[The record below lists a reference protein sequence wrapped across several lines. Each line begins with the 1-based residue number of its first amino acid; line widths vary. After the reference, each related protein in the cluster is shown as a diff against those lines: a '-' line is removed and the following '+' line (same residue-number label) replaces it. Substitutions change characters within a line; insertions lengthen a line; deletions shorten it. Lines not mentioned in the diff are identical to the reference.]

1 MAFNLPQFLRRTP
14 RDSLRSYF
22 AFRSITLAVDVDWSA
37 AQRAFLDVLRAVV
50 ENLPDGERERVFQDF
65 ESADILADEPGQLAV
80 RSLFSENAPFVLAV
94 EGMANGEA
102 RSLAALMENEAF
114 FRKALVARLADR
126 LRTGRSWSGFLI
138 APTAGALREGQVAA
152 GLASFEADMR
162 AIFVKL
168 DGSGRKLSIDRFERD
183 RPGTSGRFTQY
194 TVFIEG
200 LPQASN
206 EFEADRLVP
215 RARRPVFEA
224 ALCHDPAAGTIDIVC
239 KGGRGVR
246 LDIARAF
253 MHRLLGSESDPKA
266 VRLRSVNL
274 DGLKSRMTFARDP
287 GDGVRRVA
295 VILLRLR
302 DADESFGRI
311 TLEVGSEAGDED
323 IWTRSGEWFEDF
335 DPLTYAN
342 WSVTQASLRIEF
354 HPEKEGGPAKV
365 MTVDLRTPHGTNLK
379 DLPRRYATVIEKNLL
394 RWGLLRDASA

>member
-311 TLEVGSEAGDED
+311 TLEVGSEADDED

>member
-14 RDSLRSYF
+14 RSSLREYFRFRSIDLSADFDWSSAPRSYVDSLR
-22 AFRSITLAVDVDWSA
+22 AE
-37 AQRAFLDVLRAVV
+37 V
-50 ENLPDGERERVFQDF
+50 ENLPDAERERIYQDF
-65 ESADILADEPGQLAV
+65 EHADMLSDESGQLAI
-80 RSLFSENAPFVLAV
+80 RSLFADNAGFVLAI
-94 EGMANGEA
+94 ESMDGSEA
-102 RSLAALMENEAF
+102 RNLAALMEDETA
-114 FRKALVARLADR
+114 FRKALAARLADR
-126 LRTGRSWSGFLI
+126 LRTGRSWSGFVI
-138 APTAGALREGQVAA
+138 ARDSGAGASPTEA
-152 GLASFEADMR
+152 GLAGFEADLR
-162 AIFVKL
+162 SIFMKL

-183 RPGTSGRFTQY
+183 RPGTAGRFTQY

-206 EFEADRLVP
+206 EFEANRLVP

-224 ALCHDPAAGTIDIVC
+224 ALCHDPAGGTIDVVC

-253 MHRLLGSESDPKA
+253 MHRLLGSESNPEA

-274 DGLKSRMTFARDP
+274 DGLKSRIPFASDP

-311 TLEVGSEAGDED
+311 TLEVGSEADDED
-323 IWTRSGEWFEDF
+323 IWTRSGEWFEDS

-354 HPEKEGGPAKV
+354 YPENEGGPAKA

-379 DLPRRYATVIEKNLL
+379 DLPRRYATIIEKNLL
-394 RWGLLRDASA
+394 HWGLLQDAA

>member
-14 RDSLRSYF
+14 RSSLREYF
-22 AFRSITLAVDVDWSA
+22 QFRSIDLSADFDWSGA
-37 AQRAFLDVLRAVV
+37 PRTYVDALRVEV
-50 ENLPDGERERVFQDF
+50 ENLPDAERERVYQDF
-65 ESADILADEPGQLAV
+65 EHADMLSDEPGQLAI
-80 RSLFSENAPFVLAV
+80 RSLFADNAGFVQAV
-94 EGMANGEA
+94 ASMDGSEA
-102 RSLAALMENEAF
+102 RSLAALMEDETA
-114 FRKALVARLADR
+114 FRKALAARLADS
-126 LRTGRSWSGFLI
+126 LRTGRSWSGFLV
-138 APTAGALREGQVAA
+138 ARDSGTGASPTEA
-152 GLASFEADMR
+152 GLAGFEADLR
-162 AIFVKL
+162 AIFMKL

-206 EFEADRLVP
+206 EFEANRLVP

-224 ALCHDPAAGTIDIVC
+224 ALCHDPAVGTIDVVC

-266 VRLRSVNL
+266 VKLRSVNL
-274 DGLKSRMTFARDP
+274 NGLKSRMPFASDP

-311 TLEVGSEAGDED
+311 TLEVGSEADDED
-323 IWTRSGEWFEDF
+323 IWTRSGEWFEDS

-354 HPEKEGGPAKV
+354 YPENEGGPAKA

-379 DLPRRYATVIEKNLL
+379 DLPRRYAMIVEKNLL
-394 RWGLLRDASA
+394 HWGLLQDATA